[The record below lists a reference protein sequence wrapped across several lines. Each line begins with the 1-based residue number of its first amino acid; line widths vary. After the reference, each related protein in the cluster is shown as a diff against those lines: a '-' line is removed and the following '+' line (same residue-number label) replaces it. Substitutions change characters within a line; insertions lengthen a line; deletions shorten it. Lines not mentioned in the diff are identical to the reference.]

1 MIHQNRRKELLSQ
14 LDDNCVLILSTNP
27 EQFRN
32 GDVTFPFRPQSDF
45 FYLTG
50 FEEPEAVAV
59 ISKESYS
66 MFLRPKD
73 ETREIWDGARL
84 GLTQAPSALNLDHAY
99 DINQLEDKLAQLIP
113 ANSCIYFDA
122 KSCMLDSK
130 ITNLLSQYN
139 PISLQAPLHE
149 MRLIKEES
157 EILTMQKAADISSVA
172 HTLAMAQVT
181 PGMFEYELQSV
192 FDAHFVKNN
201 TQHAYTPIVA
211 GGKNACVLHYI
222 ENNQPLKSGDLVLI
236 DAGCELDYYASD
248 ITRTFPVNGLFSE
261 PQKKIYQIVLDAQL
275 AAIDSIKPGAD
286 VHKPH
291 KVACD
296 IIQQGLENLGLLAPG
311 EPLSK
316 FYMHGTGH
324 WLGMDVHDVGKY
336 QINKQHRV
344 FEKGMVITV
353 EPGIYIRK
361 DDKID
366 PIYHNIGIRI
376 EDDVVVTDQGN
387 TVLTGNLIK
396 TINEIEALMSQTNL

>member
-14 LDDNCVLILSTNP
+14 LDDNCVIIISTNP

-32 GDVTFPFRPQSDF
+32 GDVTFPFRPHSDF

-50 FEEPEAVAV
+50 FHEPEAVAI
-59 ISKESYS
+59 ISKNSYS

-73 ETREIWDGARL
+73 KTREIWDGVRL
-84 GLTQAPSALNLDHAY
+84 GLADAPSTLKLEHAF
-99 DINQLEDKLAQLIP
+99 DINQLETQLEKLIP
-113 ANSCIYFDA
+113 SESSVYFDE
-122 KSCMLDSK
+122 KPCKLDSQ
-130 ITNLLSQYN
+130 IANILSKYN
-139 PISLQAPLHE
+139 PISLQESLHE
-149 MRLIKEES
+149 MRLIKGAS
-157 EILTMQKAADISSVA
+157 EIEIMQKAADISSAA
-172 HTLAMAQVT
+172 HTLAMAQVS

-222 ENNQPLKSGDLVLI
+222 KNNKPLKSGDLVLI
-236 DAGCELDYYASD
+236 DAGCELNYYASD
-248 ITRTFPVNGLFSE
+248 ITRTFPVSGQFSE
-261 PQKKIYQIVLDAQL
+261 PQKQIYQIVLDAQL
-275 AAIDSIKPGAD
+275 AAIDAIKPGMD

-291 KVACD
+291 QIASG
-296 IIQQGLENLGLLAPG
+296 IIQQGLKKIGLLMPG
-311 EPLSK
+311 EPLAK

-336 QINKQHRV
+336 QNNQQHRV

-366 PIYHNIGIRI
+366 PIYHHIGIRI
-376 EDDVVVTDQGN
+376 EDDVVVTETGN
-387 TVLTGNLIK
+387 TVLTRNLIK
-396 TINEIEALMSQTNL
+396 TINDIETLMNQANL

>member
-50 FEEPEAVAV
+50 FQEPEAVV
-59 ISKESYS
+59 VVSKKSYS

-172 HTLAMAQVT
+172 HTLAMDQVT

-275 AAIDSIKPGAD
+275 AAINSIKPGAD

-387 TVLTGNLIK
+387 TVLTGSLIK
-396 TINEIEALMSQTNL
+396 TINEIEALMSQANL

>member
-14 LDDNCVLILSTNP
+14 LDDNCILILSTNP

-50 FEEPEAVAV
+50 FEEPEAVAI
-59 ISKESYS
+59 ISKKSYS

-73 ETREIWDGARL
+73 EAREIWDGTRL

-172 HTLAMAQVT
+172 HTLAMDQVT

-387 TVLTGNLIK
+387 TVLTGSLIK
-396 TINEIEALMSQTNL
+396 TINEIEALMSQANL

>member
-59 ISKESYS
+59 ISKKNYS

-84 GLTQAPSALNLDHAY
+84 GLDQAPSVLNLDHAY
-99 DINQLEDKLAQLIP
+99 DIGQLEDKLAQLIT
-113 ANSCIYFDA
+113 ADSCIYFDA
-122 KSCMLDSK
+122 KSCTLDSK

-139 PISLQAPLHE
+139 PKSLQASLHE

-157 EILTMQKAADISSVA
+157 EILSMQKAADISSAA

-248 ITRTFPVNGLFSE
+248 ITRTFPVNGQFSE
-261 PQKKIYQIVLDAQL
+261 PQKQIYQIVLDAQL
-275 AAIDSIKPGAD
+275 AAINSIKPGTD
-286 VHKPH
+286 VHMPH
-291 KVACD
+291 KIACD

-316 FYMHGTGH
+316 FFMHGTGH

-336 QINKQHRV
+336 QVNKQHRV

-387 TVLTGNLIK
+387 TVLTGSLIK
-396 TINEIEALMSQTNL
+396 TINEIEALMSQTSL

>member
-50 FEEPEAVAV
+50 FEEPEAIAV

-73 ETREIWDGARL
+73 ETREIWDGTRL
-84 GLTQAPSALNLDHAY
+84 GLTQAPSNLKLDHAY
-99 DINQLEDKLAQLIP
+99 DIGQLEDKLAQLIT
-113 ANSCIYFDA
+113 ADSCIYFDA
-122 KSCMLDSK
+122 KSCTLDSK

-139 PISLQAPLHE
+139 LKSLQASLHE

-157 EILTMQKAADISSVA
+157 EILTMQKAANISSAA

-192 FDAHFVKNN
+192 FDSHFVKNN

-248 ITRTFPVNGLFSE
+248 ITRTFPVNGQFSE
-261 PQKKIYQIVLDAQL
+261 PQKQIYQIVLDAQL
-275 AAIDSIKPGAD
+275 AAINSIKPGAD
-286 VHKPH
+286 VHMPH
-291 KVACD
+291 KIACD

-361 DDKID
+361 DDKIN
-366 PIYHNIGIRI
+366 PIYHDIGIRI
-376 EDDVVVTDQGN
+376 EDDVLVTNTGN
-387 TVLTGNLIK
+387 TVLTEQLAK
-396 TINEIEALMSQTNL
+396 TIDEIETLMSED

>member
-387 TVLTGNLIK
+387 TVLTGSLIK
-396 TINEIEALMSQTNL
+396 TINEIEALMSQANL

>member
-14 LDDNCVLILSTNP
+14 LDDNCILILSTNP

-50 FEEPEAVAV
+50 FEEPEAVAI
-59 ISKESYS
+59 ISKKSYS

-84 GLTQAPSALNLDHAY
+84 GLTQAPSTLNLDHAY
-99 DINQLEDKLAQLIP
+99 NISQLEDKLAQLIP
-113 ANSCIYFDA
+113 ADSCIYYDA

-157 EILTMQKAADISSVA
+157 EILTMQKAADISSAA

-275 AAIDSIKPGAD
+275 AAINSIKPGAD

-387 TVLTGNLIK
+387 TVLTGSLIK
-396 TINEIEALMSQTNL
+396 TINEIEALMSQANL

>member
-50 FEEPEAVAV
+50 FEEPEAIAI
-59 ISKESYS
+59 ISKKSYS

-73 ETREIWDGARL
+73 EAREIWDGTRL
-84 GLTQAPSALNLDHAY
+84 GLTQAPSTLNLDHAY
-99 DINQLEDKLAQLIP
+99 NISQLEDKLAQLIP
-113 ANSCIYFDA
+113 ADSCIYYDA

-172 HTLAMAQVT
+172 HTLAMDQVT

-376 EDDVVVTDQGN
+376 EDDVAVTDQGN
-387 TVLTGNLIK
+387 TVLTGSLIK
-396 TINEIEALMSQTNL
+396 TINEIEALMSQANL